1 MSLPCDK
8 LFVLTLIKTAYSM
21 YISFLICSNKI
32 TLQKWNDNLQVFR
45 FRLLKLSVYI
55 SGETEIRSDSVL
67 IFKYVNNNYQIKFNS
82 VY

>member
-1 MSLPCDK
+1 
-8 LFVLTLIKTAYSM
+8 M
-21 YISFLICSNKI
+21 YISFLKCSNKI

-55 SGETEIRSDSVL
+55 SGEAEIRSDSVL
-67 IFKYVNNNYQIKFNS
+67 IFKYVNNNYQVKFNS

>member
-1 MSLPCDK
+1 
-8 LFVLTLIKTAYSM
+8 M
-21 YISFLICSNKI
+21 YISFLKYSNKI

-55 SGETEIRSDSVL
+55 SWGTEMRSDSVL